1 MIKKNILYILFFGS
15 LWGFIEVFLGK
26 TLYNS
31 NFIYPS
37 IVLAILALGI
47 LGIAY
52 TLIPKAGVPTLI
64 AAVATLF
71 RVVNAGPF
79 FCHLLAIFLLGVGF
93 DIAMQLIRERKLSW
107 LSGALSAWLGYALF
121 GFMITYVFRY
131 YYWIAFGFPKVI
143 RYIGIEGTFA
153 AFGSAF
159 SVWLGYIIGENII
172 KFFKTRPTLVY
183 TGTIGFTLSFWVLG
197 SL

>member
-15 LWGFIEVFLGK
+15 LWGFIEVFLGQ

-37 IVLAILALGI
+37 IILAILALGI

-79 FCHLLAIFLLGVGF
+79 LCHLLAIFLLGVGF

-121 GFMITYVFRY
+121 GFLITYVFRY
-131 YYWIAFGFPKVI
+131 HYWIAVGLPKVI
-143 RYIGIEGTFA
+143 KYIGIEGSLA
-153 AFGSAF
+153 ALGSTIT
-159 SVWLGYIIGENII
+159 VMLGYRIGENFTR
-172 KFFKTRPTLVY
+172 FFKSKPKSAY
-183 TGTIGFTLSFWVLG
+183 IGTIGFTLSFWILG
-197 SL
+197 AL